1 MRTAMPKR
9 TGGRREARRGREP
22 LAPDATVAWARY
34 FLGRSLQLV
43 GMLLV
48 TGAAVLF
55 FGANAERRML
65 LFTGLG
71 AAVFVLGWFLARK
84 RPQGAR

>member
-1 MRTAMPKR
+1 M
-9 TGGRREARRGREP
+9 ARSGQQKELP
-22 LAPDATVAWARY
+22 AEVTFAWIRY

-55 FGANAERRML
+55 FGADAERRML
-65 LFTGLG
+65 AFTGLG
-71 AAVFVLGWFLARK
+71 AVFFVVGWLLAKK
-84 RPQGAR
+84 RPEGAR

>member
-1 MRTAMPKR
+1 MANQRA
-9 TGGRREARRGREP
+9 GRRRTRRRGEP
-22 LAPDATVAWARY
+22 LAPETNLAWARY

-55 FGANAERRML
+55 FGADAERRML
-65 LFTGLG
+65 AFTGLG
-71 AAVFVLGWFLARK
+71 AAVFVLGWLLARK
-84 RPQGAR
+84 NPEESR